1 EGGEGGVDGEVE
13 VGWATGEGG
22 DLVAVVRADADWD
35 ELLRAVGALA
45 SNRQPVPPQGGHL
58 RRDAVCLPHLAPV
71 PPAARFGSVVWI
83 GVDVLWRA
91 KHQHRIGLHD
101 LLPRP
106 DQPRIPRIVSNS
118 LGRFESA

>member
-1 EGGEGGVDGEVE
+1 MCIANEYAPARHAFAPHLADASQQRVEGALVGEVQ
-13 VGWATGEGG
+13 VGCATPEGR

-83 GVDVLWRA
+83 GVDVLW
-91 KHQHRIGLHD
+91 
-101 LLPRP
+101 
-106 DQPRIPRIVSNS
+106 
-118 LGRFESA
+118 